1 MKICYVYHSE
11 SGNTKGVADRC
22 IATTG
27 GDRIEVQDLAHY
39 NRISKYIVGG
49 RRAMKGL
56 MDPIEPS
63 AIDVSGFDVIVIGS
77 PVWAGRPTPAI
88 NAAIEALKG
97 CEGKKGVV
105 FVTCGGSAGESTGL
119 MKKAL
124 EEKKVQV
131 AGTTSFTK
139 SELHDEG
146 KVRNLIDLIMKIGAS

>member
-1 MKICYVYHSE
+1 MKICYIYYSE
-11 SGNTKGVADRC
+11 SGNTRGVVVRC
-22 IATTG
+22 TAATG
-27 GDRIEVQDLAHY
+27 GETIEVHDLQHY

-63 AIDVSGFDVIVIGS
+63 VIDVSGYDVIVIGS

-88 NAAIEALKG
+88 NAAIDAMKG
-97 CEGKKGVV
+97 CDGKKGVI
-105 FVTCGGSAGESTGL
+105 FVTCVGSAGESTML

-131 AGTTSFTK
+131 VGTTAFTK
-139 SELHDEG
+139 KDLHAEG
-146 KVRNLIDLIMKIGAS
+146 KIKGLIDLIMKTGAS